1 MSSSNTLLNGK
12 KVLIIG
18 GSSGTFFC
26 IGRSVAAACLSN
38 GAFAVI
44 ASSTQSKV
52 DAAVELLKK
61 GIDGNNNVTIPGE
74 TFNIKDFAALT
85 GFLTKHA
92 PFDHLVITSGVL
104 PKSPPSADVDVRE
117 QLQDSIDLRYWPLL
131 NAANH
136 IHNHKLI
143 RPGGSLIFTTGTGT
157 QRPFAGWG
165 YFLGAGGAVETATRS
180 LAVDLKPLRVNT
192 IAPGLVETE
201 LIETLPA
208 EFRNHLVET
217 SREKLLVGHVGT
229 PEEVAEAYIFAMK
242 CQYLTGQVITVDGG
256 GVLV

>member
-18 GSSGTFFC
+18 GSSG
-26 IGRSVAAACLSN
+26 IGRGVAGASLAN
-38 GAFAVI
+38 GALVVI
-44 ASSTQSKV
+44 ASSTRSKV

-61 GIDGNNNVTIPGE
+61 GIDGKDGVTVSGE
-74 TFNIKDFAALT
+74 SFNIKDFPALT
-85 GFLTKHA
+85 GFLSKHA
-92 PFDHLVITSGVL
+92 PFDHLVITAGEA
-104 PKSPPSADVDVRE
+104 PAKSLAGGLAPDVDIRE
-117 QLQDSIDLRYWPLL
+117 QLQDSMHSRYWAVL

-136 IHNHKLI
+136 AHHHKLI
-143 RPGGSLIFTTGTGT
+143 RPGGSIVLTIGTAQ
-157 QRPFAGWG
+157 QRPYPGWG
-165 YFLGAGGAVETATRS
+165 YFIGASGAVETATRG

-192 IAPGLVETE
+192 IAPGLVDTE
-201 LIETLPA
+201 LIQNFPA
-208 EFRNHLVET
+208 EQRKHLLET
-217 SREKLLVGHVGT
+217 HREKLLVGHIGT

>member
-12 KVLIIG
+12 KVLVIG
-18 GSSGTFFC
+18 GSSG
-26 IGRSVAAACLSN
+26 IGRGVAAAALSN
-38 GAFAVI
+38 GASVII
-44 ASSTQSKV
+44 ASSTQTKV

-61 GIDGNNNVTIPGE
+61 GNEGKEGATVSGE
-74 TFNIKDFAALT
+74 SFNIKDFPALT

-92 PFDHLVITSGVL
+92 PFDHLVITAGEAPRSFGGG
-104 PKSPPSADVDVRE
+104 PAADVDIRE
-117 QLQDSIDLRYWPLL
+117 QLGDSMDSRYWAVL

-136 IHNHKLI
+136 IHHNKLI
-143 RPGGSLIFTTGTGT
+143 RPGGSLVLTIGTAQ
-157 QRPFAGWG
+157 QRPIAGWG
-165 YFLGAGGAVETATRS
+165 FYIGAAGAIETATRS

-192 IAPGLVETE
+192 IAPGLVDTE
-201 LIETLPA
+201 LFDKLPA
-208 EFRNHLVET
+208 EMRKTIFETHLQ
-217 SREKLLVGHVGT
+217 KLLVGHVGT